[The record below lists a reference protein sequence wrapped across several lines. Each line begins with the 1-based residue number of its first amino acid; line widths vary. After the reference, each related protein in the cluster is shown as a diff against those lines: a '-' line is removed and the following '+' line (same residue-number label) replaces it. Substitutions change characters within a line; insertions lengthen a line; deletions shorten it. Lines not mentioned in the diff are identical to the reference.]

1 MRLTFDSYGIDKI
14 LGRVGF
20 GCWGLGGDSYGSI
33 DQNDAIDLVRY
44 AYEQGIR
51 TFDTS
56 PLYGDGVSEQT
67 LGLSLREYSRKTFT
81 LITKAGLFKENGK
94 EVRDY
99 RPERI
104 KISVN
109 ESLSRL
115 NTDFIDYFL
124 IHSPNEHEFR
134 KNYKNCFG
142 IRNEL
147 EQGKIK
153 NLGLSLKAPK
163 DFEFAKDLFELSA
176 IEFNLSLMD
185 QRARY
190 SNDELGNRSIFK
202 VARTPYNFGFLTDQP
217 PGLVPPQDKRNHL
230 SAWPQEQFIIWHE
243 FRSHW
248 KRIADL
254 NSMSLNEF
262 ALLFCLSHDLVDLV
276 IPGFMNKSQVDAA
289 VNVMSQGK
297 LSNESM
303 FEIYQLYTEIESKF
317 NLVTRLN

>member
-1 MRLTFDSYGIDKI
+1 VRLTFDSYGIDKI

-33 DQNDAIDLVRY
+33 DQNDAIELVRY

-56 PLYGDGVSEQT
+56 PLYGDGVSEQI